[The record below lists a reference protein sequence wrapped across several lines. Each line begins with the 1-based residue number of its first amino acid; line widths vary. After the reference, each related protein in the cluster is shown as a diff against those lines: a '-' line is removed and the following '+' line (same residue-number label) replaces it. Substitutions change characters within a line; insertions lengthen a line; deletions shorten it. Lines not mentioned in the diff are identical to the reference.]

1 MEQGTAASQ
10 RLFFAL
16 WPDDRVRAG
25 LDALVGGLP
34 EHRGRLVHPQ
44 DRHITLVFLGDVS
57 VDRRACVEEAAR
69 RVSAGP
75 CELRI
80 DQVGYWPRP
89 RILWCGA
96 SQVPEPLLQ
105 LVSALQRELEACGF
119 RPETRPYAP
128 HVTLARKARKVPNY
142 LLSES
147 ISWPVR
153 ELVLVASSIDGPPPR
168 YQVLRRWPLG

>member
-1 MEQGTAASQ
+1 MTTPNQ

-16 WPDDRVRAG
+16 WPDDAVRAG
-25 LDALVGGLP
+25 LEALVRGLP

-57 VDRRACVEEAAR
+57 VERRGCVEEAAQ
-69 RVSAGP
+69 RVSATP
-75 CELRI
+75 CELLI

-96 SQVPEPLLQ
+96 SQVPAALLG
-105 LVSALQRELEACGF
+105 LVSDLQQELKACGF

-128 HVTLARKARKVPNY
+128 HVTLARKAHKVPTY
-142 LLSES
+142 LIPQNLP
-147 ISWPVR
+147 WPVR
-153 ELVLVASSIDGPPPR
+153 EFVLVASNADQPPPH
-168 YQVLRRWPLG
+168 YQLLRRWSLG